1 MAPPG
6 CVFPSSGADRA
17 QLAMALEVLASPKP
31 GNVDRCHDYAETR
44 LEHFIVSALAARPAL
59 EAAEARAG
67 GGLGPLIEDAVG
79 ATACHAGGN
88 THFGAFILLV
98 PLVYGGTLE
107 GALEAVRATTVEDA
121 VAFYRAFALT
131 QVRVAATDE
140 LDVNDPGAA
149 DALRARGMTLLDVMA
164 HSAPRDMVAREWTNG
179 FALCR
184 RAADA
189 LLADSEPRT
198 AIRRVFLSLLATEPD
213 TFIAKKH
220 GQALADEARARAAAV
235 VRGEAT
241 LASLDAWCI
250 GSGVNP
256 GSLAD
261 ITIGAIYLA
270 LCRGWA
276 WDS

>member
-1 MAPPG
+1 
-6 CVFPSSGADRA
+6 
-17 QLAMALEVLASPKP
+17 MALEVLASPKP

-59 EAAEARAG
+59 EAAEARSA
-67 GGLGPLIEDAVG
+67 GLGPLIEGAVA

-98 PLVYGGTLE
+98 PLVYGRTPG
-107 GALEAVRATTVEDA
+107 GAIEAVSATTIEDA
-121 VAFYRAFALT
+121 VAFYRAFGLT
-131 QVRVAATDE
+131 RVRVAAGDE

-149 DALRARGMTLLDVMA
+149 ELLRARGMTLLDVMA

-179 FALCR
+179 FSLCR

-189 LLADSEPRT
+189 LLADGEPRT
-198 AIRRVFLSLLATEPD
+198 AVRRAFLALLATEPD

-220 GQALADEARARAAAV
+220 GPDRAEETRRRAAAV

-241 LASLDAWCI
+241 PESLDAWCI
-250 GSGVNP
+250 DGGVNP

-261 ITIGAIYLA
+261 ITIGGIFLA
-270 LCRGWA
+270 LGRGWR

>member
-6 CVFPSSGADRA
+6 CIFPSSGADRA

-31 GNVDRCHDYAETR
+31 GNVDRCHDYVETR
-44 LEHFIVSALAARPAL
+44 LEHFIVSTLAARSAL
-59 EAAEARAG
+59 EAAESRSA
-67 GGLGPLIEDAVG
+67 GLGPLIETAVG

-98 PLVYGGTLE
+98 PLVYGGTLD
-107 GALEAVRATTVEDA
+107 GALSAIRSTTVEDA

-131 QVRVAATDE
+131 QVRVAPADE
-140 LDVNDPGAA
+140 LDVNDPSAA

-184 RAADA
+184 QIADMLVADA
-189 LLADSEPRT
+189 EPRT
-198 AIRRVFLSLLATEPD
+198 AIRRTFLALLATEPD
-213 TFIAKKH
+213 TFIAKKY
-220 GQALADEARARAAAV
+220 GSALATQTCERAAAV
-235 VRGEAT
+235 VRGDASLE
-241 LASLDAWCI
+241 SLDAWCI
-250 GSGVNP
+250 GRGVNP

-261 ITIGAIYLA
+261 ITIGGIYLA
-270 LCRGWA
+270 LGRGWA

>member
-1 MAPPG
+1 MAPLG
-6 CVFPSSGADRA
+6 CTFPSSGADRA

-44 LEHFIVSALAARPAL
+44 LEHFIVSTLAARPAL
-59 EAAEARAG
+59 EAAEARSA
-67 GGLGPLIEDAVG
+67 GLGSLIEAAVG

-107 GALEAVRATTVEDA
+107 GAIEAVRASTVEDA
-121 VAFYRAFALT
+121 VAFYRSFALT
-131 QVRVAATDE
+131 QVRVAAEDE

-189 LLADSEPRT
+189 LLADNEPRT
-198 AIRRVFLSLLATEPD
+198 AVRRAFLNLLAAEPD

-220 GQALADEARARAAAV
+220 GPELAEETRRRAAAV

-241 LASLDAWCI
+241 LESLDTWCI
-250 GSGVNP
+250 ERGVNP
-256 GSLAD
+256 GSIAD
-261 ITIGAIYLA
+261 ITIGAIFLA
-270 LCRGWA
+270 LGRGWV

>member
-1 MAPPG
+1 MARPG
-6 CVFPSSGADRA
+6 CTFPASGADRA

-31 GNVDRCHDYAETR
+31 GNVDRCHDYADTR
-44 LEHFIVSALAARPAL
+44 LEHFIASALAARPAL
-59 EAAEARAG
+59 EAAEGRVA
-67 GGLGPLIEDAVG
+67 GLGPLIESAVG

-88 THFGAFILLV
+88 THFGAFILLM
-98 PLVYGGTLE
+98 PFVYGGGLE
-107 GALEAVRATTVEDA
+107 GAIEAVRTTTVEDA
-121 VAFYRAFALT
+121 IAFYRAFALMK
-131 QVRVAATDE
+131 VRVAEEDE

-149 DALRARGMTLLDVMA
+149 DTLRARSMTLYDVMV

-184 RAADA
+184 RASDQ
-189 LLADSEPRT
+189 LIGDPDPRT

-213 TFIAKKH
+213 TFIIKKH
-220 GQALADEARARAAAV
+220 GPALADETREWARAV
-235 VRGEAT
+235 IRGEAT
-241 LASLDAWCI
+241 LESFDDWCI
-250 GSGVNP
+250 GRGVNP

-270 LCRGWA
+270 LGRGWA

>member
-59 EAAEARAG
+59 EATEARAA
-67 GGLGPLIEDAVG
+67 GLGPLIEDAVG

-88 THFGAFILLV
+88 THFGAFLLLV

-107 GALEAVRATTVEDA
+107 GAIEAVRATTVEDA

-131 QVRVAATDE
+131 RVRVAATDE
-140 LDVNDPGAA
+140 IDVNDPGAA
-149 DALRARGMTLLDVMA
+149 DALRARGMTLFDVMA
-164 HSAPRDMVAREWTNG
+164 HSAPRDMVAREWTND

-184 RAADA
+184 RAGTPCSPTRAAD
-189 LLADSEPRT
+189 
-198 AIRRVFLSLLATEPD
+198 RRSGGSSSPCSRLSLTP
-213 TFIAKKH
+213 
-220 GQALADEARARAAAV
+220 
-235 VRGEAT
+235 
-241 LASLDAWCI
+241 S
-250 GSGVNP
+250 S
-256 GSLAD
+256 
-261 ITIGAIYLA
+261 
-270 LCRGWA
+270 
-276 WDS
+276 

>member
-1 MAPPG
+1 MASPG
-6 CVFPSSGADRA
+6 CDYPSSGADRA

-44 LEHFIVSALAARPAL
+44 LEHFIVSALAARPVL
-59 EAAEARAG
+59 EAAEDRE
-67 GGLGPLIEDAVG
+67 GGLGQLIEDAVG

-98 PLVYGGTLE
+98 PLVYGRTLE
-107 GALEAVRATTVEDA
+107 DTLKAVRATTIEDA
-121 VAFYRAFALT
+121 VAFYRAFGLT

-140 LDVNDPGAA
+140 LDVNDPCAA

-198 AIRRVFLSLLATEPD
+198 AIRRVFLALLATEPD
-213 TFIAKKH
+213 TFIVKKH
-220 GQALADEARARAAAV
+220 GKALADEARERAAAV

-241 LASLDAWCI
+241 LASLDDWCI
-250 GSGVNP
+250 GRGVNP

-261 ITIGAIYLA
+261 IIIGGIYLA
-270 LCRGWA
+270 LGRGWA

>member
-1 MAPPG
+1 MPPPG
-6 CVFPSSGADRA
+6 CTFPSSGADRA

-44 LEHFIVSALAARPAL
+44 LEHFIVSAFAARPAL
-59 EAAEARAG
+59 EAAEARAA
-67 GGLGPLIEDAVG
+67 GLGPLIERAVG

-88 THFGAFILLV
+88 THFGAFLLLV
-98 PLVYGGTLE
+98 PLVHGGTPE
-107 GALEAVRATTVEDA
+107 GAIEAIRATTVEDA

-131 QVRVAATDE
+131 RVRVAATDE

-149 DALRARGMTLLDVMA
+149 DMLRARGMTLLDVMA

-184 RAADA
+184 RAGDA
-189 LLADSEPRT
+189 LLADTEPRT

-213 TFIAKKH
+213 TFIVKKH
-220 GQALADEARARAAAV
+220 GTALADETRARAAAV
-235 VRGEAT
+235 VRGENT
-241 LASLDAWCI
+241 VESFDAWCI
-250 GSGVNP
+250 AQGVNP

-261 ITIGAIYLA
+261 ITIGAIFLA
-270 LCRGWA
+270 LGRGWA

>member
-1 MAPPG
+1 MDPLRCP
-6 CVFPSSGADRA
+6 FPSSGADRA

-44 LEHFIVSALAARPAL
+44 LEHFIASTLAARPAL
-59 EAAEARAG
+59 EAAEARHA
-67 GGLGPLIEDAVG
+67 GLGSLIEGAVA

-88 THFGAFILLV
+88 THFGAFILLI
-98 PLVYGGTLE
+98 PLVYGGTAE
-107 GALEAVRATTVEDA
+107 GALEAIHSTTVEDA

-131 QVRVAATDE
+131 RVRVAPADD

-149 DALRARGMTLLDVMA
+149 GALRARGISLLDVMR

-184 RAADA
+184 RAAGSI
-189 LLADSEPRT
+189 LADMEPRT

-220 GQALADEARARAAAV
+220 GQALASEVQARAAAV
-235 VRGEAT
+235 VRGEST
-241 LASLDAWCI
+241 LGSLDAWCI
-250 GSGVNP
+250 QQGVNP

-270 LCRGWA
+270 LGRGWA

>member
-1 MAPPG
+1 MDRRG
-6 CVFPSSGADRA
+6 CAFPSSGADRA

-31 GNVDRCHDYAETR
+31 GNVDRCHDYGETR
-44 LEHFIVSALAARPAL
+44 LEHFVASALAARRAL
-59 EAAEARAG
+59 EAAEARSA
-67 GGLGPLIEDAVG
+67 GLGPLIETAVG

-98 PLVYGGTLE
+98 PLVYGGTVE
-107 GALEAVRATTVEDA
+107 GAAEAVGATTVEDA

-131 QVRVAATDE
+131 QVRVAPADE

-149 DALRARGMTLLDVMA
+149 DALRARGMTLLDVMR

-179 FALCR
+179 FLLCR
-184 RAADA
+184 RVADA
-189 LLADSEPRT
+189 LVADPEPRT
-198 AIRRVFLSLLATEPD
+198 AVRRTFLALLASEPD

-220 GQALADEARARAAAV
+220 GPDLASETRDRARAVLRGDAALAD
-235 VRGEAT
+235 
-241 LASLDAWCI
+241 LDAWCI
-250 GSGVNP
+250 ERGVNP

-261 ITIGAIYLA
+261 ITIGGIYLA
-270 LCRGWA
+270 LGRGWA

>member
-1 MAPPG
+1 MPPPG
-6 CVFPSSGADRA
+6 CTFPSSGADRA

-59 EAAEARAG
+59 EAAESRAA
-67 GGLGPLIEDAVG
+67 GLGPLLESAVG

-88 THFGAFILLV
+88 THFGAFLLLV
-98 PLVYGGTLE
+98 PLVYGKTPE
-107 GALEAVRATTVEDA
+107 GAVEAIRATTVDDA

-131 QVRVAATDE
+131 RVRVAETDE

-164 HSAPRDMVAREWTNG
+164 HSAPRDMVAREWTNN

-189 LLADSEPRT
+189 LLADTEPRT

-220 GQALADEARARAAAV
+220 GPALADETRARAQAV
-235 VRGEAT
+235 VRGEST
-241 LASLDAWCI
+241 VASFDAWCI
-250 GSGVNP
+250 ARGVNP

-261 ITIGAIYLA
+261 ITIGAIFLA
-270 LCRGWA
+270 LGRGWA

>member
-1 MAPPG
+1 MARPG
-6 CVFPSSGADRA
+6 CTFPSTGAERA

-44 LEHFIVSALAARPAL
+44 LEHFIVSTLAARPVL
-59 EAAEARAG
+59 EAAEARGA
-67 GGLGPLIEDAVG
+67 GLGSLIEAAVG

-98 PLVYGGTLE
+98 PLVYGGTLD
-107 GALEAVRATTVEDA
+107 GAIEAVRASTVEDA
-121 VAFYRAFALT
+121 VAFYRSFALT
-131 QVRVAATDE
+131 QVRVAAKDE
-140 LDVNDPGAA
+140 LDVNDPAA
-149 DALRARGMTLLDVMA
+149 AGVLRARGMTLLDVMA
-164 HSAPRDMVAREWTNG
+164 HSAPRDLVAREWTNG

-189 LLADSEPRT
+189 LLADAHPRT
-198 AIRRVFLSLLATEPD
+198 AVRRTFLSLLAAEPD

-220 GQALADEARARAAAV
+220 GPELAEETRRRAAAV
-235 VRGEAT
+235 VQGTTSLE
-241 LASLDAWCI
+241 SLDTWCI
-250 GSGVNP
+250 EHGVNP

-270 LCRGWA
+270 LCGGWA

>member
-1 MAPPG
+1 MPPPG
-6 CVFPSSGADRA
+6 CTFPSSGADRA

-59 EAAEARAG
+59 EAAEARNA
-67 GGLGPLIEDAVG
+67 GLGPLLENAVG
-79 ATACHAGGN
+79 ATACHTGGN
-88 THFGAFILLV
+88 THFGAFLLLV
-98 PLVYGGTLE
+98 PLVYGGTPE
-107 GALEAVRATTVEDA
+107 GAIAAVRATTVDDA

-131 QVRVAATDE
+131 RVRVAATDE
-140 LDVNDPGAA
+140 IDVNDPAAA
-149 DALRARGMTLLDVMA
+149 DVLRARGMTLLDVMA

-184 RAADA
+184 RAGDA
-189 LLADSEPRT
+189 LLADAEPRT
-198 AIRRVFLSLLATEPD
+198 AIRRVFLSLLATETD
-213 TFIAKKH
+213 TFIVKKH
-220 GQALADEARARAAAV
+220 GTALADETRDRAAAV
-235 VRGEAT
+235 IRGEA
-241 LASLDAWCI
+241 AVESLDAWCI
-250 GSGVNP
+250 AHAVNP

-270 LCRGWA
+270 LGRGWR